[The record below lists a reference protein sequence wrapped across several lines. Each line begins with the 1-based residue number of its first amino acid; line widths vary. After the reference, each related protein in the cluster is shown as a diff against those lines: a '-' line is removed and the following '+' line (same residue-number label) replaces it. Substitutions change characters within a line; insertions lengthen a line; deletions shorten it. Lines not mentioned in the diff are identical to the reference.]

1 MLPNRRNFAKSG
13 HTESYANTSTYTLV
27 HIGYTYISLSF
38 HIKMKCSEVI
48 LLNA

>member
-27 HIGYTYISLSF
+27 HIGYTYISHLSQF
-38 HIKMKCSEVI
+38 PHKNEM
-48 LLNA
+48 L